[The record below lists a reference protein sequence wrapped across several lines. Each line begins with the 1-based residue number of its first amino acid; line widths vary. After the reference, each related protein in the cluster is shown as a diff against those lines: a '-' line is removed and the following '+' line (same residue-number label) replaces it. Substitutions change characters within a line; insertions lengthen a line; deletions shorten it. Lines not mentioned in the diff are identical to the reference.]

1 MPNGLP
7 VWCPIPIDKDMLN
20 NMKYDGGAI
29 QRNKRIKNFLPIFYD
44 SVITAASQSK
54 TRYTYTGKEFFS
66 DIFTLED
73 TKVSQDLVP
82 ILTFLFPNCS
92 VFYSETKNFCG
103 KSVGKTISVDWS

>member
-1 MPNGLP
+1 MLSIPNGLP

-29 QRNKRIKNFLPIFYD
+29 QRNKSMILLLPLHHKVRQDIHILGRI
-44 SVITAASQSK
+44 
-54 TRYTYTGKEFFS
+54 FS

-92 VFYSETKNFCG
+92 VFIQKQKIFVENLLEKQL
-103 KSVGKTISVDWS
+103 V